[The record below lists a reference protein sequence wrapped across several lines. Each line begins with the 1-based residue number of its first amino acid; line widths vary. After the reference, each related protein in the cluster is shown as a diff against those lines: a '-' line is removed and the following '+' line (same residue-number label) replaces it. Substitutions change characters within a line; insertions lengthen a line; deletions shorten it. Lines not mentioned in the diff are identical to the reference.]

1 MPDRLTPPV
10 LRARL
15 AETARALGCPEDARE
30 LTAPGYVPGS
40 LRLRRSGAGYS
51 VELLA
56 SEGGAA
62 WALADALTAR
72 EADAVMLGLRAGV
85 TVAAF
90 LRELEGEA

>member
-15 AETARALGCPEDARE
+15 AETARALGCPEDLRE
-30 LTAPGYVPGS
+30 LSAPGYVPGS

-56 SEGGAA
+56 TEGGGV
-62 WALADALTAR
+62 WALADALTAK
-72 EADAVMLGLRAGV
+72 EVDAVLLGLRAGV
-85 TVAAF
+85 TVTAF
-90 LRELEGEA
+90 LRELEGKA

>member
-15 AETARALGCPEDARE
+15 AETARALGCPEDTRE
-30 LTAPGYVPGS
+30 LSAPGYVPGS
-40 LRLRRSGAGYS
+40 LRLRRSDLGYN
-51 VELLA
+51 VEMLA
-56 SEGGAA
+56 TEGGGS
-62 WALADALTAR
+62 WALGEALTAK
-72 EADAVMLGLRAGV
+72 EVDALLLGLRAGV

>member
-15 AETARALGCPEDARE
+15 AETARALGCPEDTRE
-30 LTAPGYVPGS
+30 LSAPGYVPGS
-40 LRLRRSGAGYS
+40 LRLRRSDLGYN
-51 VELLA
+51 VEMLA
-56 SEGGAA
+56 NEGGGA
-62 WALADALTAR
+62 WALGEALTAK
-72 EADAVMLGLRAGV
+72 EVDALMLGLRAGV